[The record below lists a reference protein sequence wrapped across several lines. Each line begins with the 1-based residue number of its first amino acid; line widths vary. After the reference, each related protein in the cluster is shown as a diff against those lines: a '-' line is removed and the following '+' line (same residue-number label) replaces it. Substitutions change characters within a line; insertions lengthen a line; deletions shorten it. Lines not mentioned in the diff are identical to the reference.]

1 MKHKARIR
9 SALCMVLSFCLTAL
23 LFLFSV
29 CSMLE
34 ATFFNDRYILDTMNS
49 IHYFDDLKNELVNSL
64 TDLGYASGLES
75 SFFSDVVDDV
85 MLQEDT
91 QAYIKA
97 FYSGEPA
104 VVDVTLFKQHFNEA
118 LDVYI
123 ADKQIDAQSVSSSGR
138 EYLIKEAA
146 KIYANGI
153 KLPLFTTLA
162 NYVYHLQMPLLIATI
177 GSGLLAL
184 GICLL
189 LFFTIQWKH
198 RAFRYMCYGFSGA
211 FLSVVLLP
219 AAVFLSGKITQVN
232 LQTRSVYHLFV
243 ACMNGFFSGFFV
255 VAICLLLLSVIMWF
269 LYRNR
274 YKKVSAKF

>member
-1 MKHKARIR
+1 MKFKTKIR
-9 SALCMVLSFCLTAL
+9 SALYIVLSFLLTAL
-23 LFLFSV
+23 LFFFSV

-34 ATFFNDRYILDTMNS
+34 ATFFNDRYILDTMNAT
-49 IHYFDDLKNELVNSL
+49 HYFEDLKDELVASL

-75 SFFSDVVDDV
+75 SFFTDVVDDV

-91 QAYIKA
+91 EAYIRT

-104 VVDVTLFKQHFNEA
+104 VVDTTNFKQHFNES
-118 LDVYI
+118 LDEYI
-123 ADKQIDAQSVSSSGR
+123 AEKQIDAQSVSSSGR

-146 KIYANGI
+146 KIYTNGI
-153 KLPLFTTLA
+153 RLPLFTTLA
-162 NYVYHLQMPLLIATI
+162 NYVYKLQTPLLILTV

-184 GICLL
+184 AVCLL
-189 LFFTIQWKH
+189 LFFTIRWKH

-211 FLSVVLLP
+211 CLAAALLP

-255 VAICLLLLSVIMWF
+255 AAACLLLLSVVIWL
-269 LYRNR
+269 LYRAR
-274 YKKVSAKF
+274 YKKISGNS